1 MIITFATL
9 YLDQPNN
16 YHKLRSR
23 RVSINLSRFRKL
35 NSQTWN
41 YWETVNN
48 WSKINGSKECFRSF
62 VFEQTSSIIQY
73 YVYTYF
79 YELNVYF
86 DENFISSS
94 NDLSLFFQIRRINF
108 QRWNRW
114 KSYFP
119 STTFLIIIIKNSILG
134 KIDILNVTSSSIST
148 RT

>member
-48 WSKINGSKECFRSF
+48 WSKINDSKECFRSF

-86 DENFISSS
+86 DENFISSR